1 MATVPGH
8 PYRTLI
14 AAASISGKT
23 NSLFNLINHQQD
35 IDKVYLYA
43 RDLHEAKHQFL
54 IIKREDGGTKH
65 FKSFIE
71 YTNNIVDIYRNIQ
84 DCNQNVK
91 H

>member
-14 AAASISGKT
+14 AEASISGKT

-43 RDLHEAKHQFL
+43 RDLHEAKHQF
-54 IIKREDGGTKH
+54 
-65 FKSFIE
+65 
-71 YTNNIVDIYRNIQ
+71 
-84 DCNQNVK
+84 
-91 H
+91 

>member
-1 MATVPGH
+1 M
-8 PYRTLI
+8 
-14 AAASISGKT
+14 KQ
-23 NSLFNLINHQQD
+23 NINF
-35 IDKVYLYA
+35 K
-43 RDLHEAKHQFL
+43 
-54 IIKREDGGTKH
+54 IIKREDVGTKH